1 MKPKRFTAVYKH
13 ELRGWCYVV
22 DEDYTNKKKFEKDLR
37 QVDYKKVTVLSDSEI
52 EYIVNNVEDWDY
64 VEKTLR
70 YDWEVVEYVREM
82 FKEKYTKNS
91 AENKEKTEE
100 KNTENSVE
108 KEEIEEKKST
118 KNSVISGEIVCKIDI
133 ITEMKKNGYN
143 ASRIRKEKIIAE
155 CTMTELRKGIIRKIE
170 TLAIICS
177 ITGLSVSD
185 VIEFRELTGEQQHS
199 RCLYAAKDT

>member
-1 MKPKRFTAVYKH
+1 MKTKKFTAIYKH
-13 ELRGWCYVV
+13 DVKGWCHLV
-22 DEDYTNKKKFEKDLR
+22 DKDYTNKKNFAKDLR
-37 QVDYKKVTVLSDSEI
+37 QADYKKITVLSDSEI

-64 VEKTLR
+64 VERTLR

-82 FKEKYTKNS
+82 FKEEYTKNS
-91 AENKEKTEE
+91 EKDKGQTE
-100 KNTENSVE
+100 KKSTENSAKK
-108 KEEIEEKKST
+108 KEIKEKKST
-118 KNSVISGEIVCKIDI
+118 KSSAISGEIVCKIDI
-133 ITEMKKNGYN
+133 IAEMKKNGYN

-185 VIEFRELTGEQQHS
+185 VIEFRELTGEQRTS